1 MHAQCAFACV
11 PYVARNIACC
21 VIAEFT
27 HGVRRLIVMK
37 RSRLC
42 AASVP
47 LPPVDMLISKY
58 IMFR

>member
-21 VIAEFT
+21 VIDEFT
-27 HGVRRLIVMK
+27 HGVRHLIMMK
-37 RSRLC
+37 RSQLC

-47 LPPVDMLISKY
+47 LPPVDMLISKC